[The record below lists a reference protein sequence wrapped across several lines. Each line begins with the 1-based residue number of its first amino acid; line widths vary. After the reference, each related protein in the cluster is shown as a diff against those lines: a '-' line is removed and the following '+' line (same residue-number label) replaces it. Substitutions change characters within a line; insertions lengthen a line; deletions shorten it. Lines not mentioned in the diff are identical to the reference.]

1 MKPCHFRL
9 AALMVCLFSISVSM
23 IRAAD
28 QPSVKF
34 HAVFFDPG
42 ETPTPELFVA
52 GDKGK
57 RKPLDLDKSR
67 LSEIQEAPVRT
78 GGMVDF
84 FLTQIPAKDEKP
96 AVSLTLPA
104 DFSGLQLL
112 VLAPSGTAYQA
123 WAISLPPDDF
133 PAGGTLL
140 ANLSPVELGVR
151 IGDAKTVKVKPS
163 KHGFIGIPKGY
174 KNDMIPVQIYQKHG
188 DDEAWQIVQSTRWAV
203 DFRFRSYVFFYQPEN
218 GRLMLHGITER
229 ID

>member
-9 AALMVCLFSISVSM
+9 SALMVCLFSISVPM

-28 QPSVKF
+28 QTTVRF
-34 HAVFFDPG
+34 RAVWFDPR
-42 ETPTPELFVA
+42 ETPTPEFFVA
-52 GDKGK
+52 GGKGK

-67 LSEIQEAPVRT
+67 LSEIQKAPVRT

-84 FLTQIPAKDEKP
+84 FLTQIPENDEKP
-96 AVSLTLPA
+96 AVTLTLPA
-104 DFSGLQLL
+104 DFSGLHLL
-112 VLAPSGTAYQA
+112 VFAPAGAGYQA

-140 ANLSPVELGVR
+140 ANLAPVELGVR
-151 IGDAKTVKVKPS
+151 IGDAKTVNIKPS

-174 KNDMIPVQIYQKHG
+174 KNDMIPIRIYQKNG
-188 DDEAWQIVQSTRWAV
+188 GEDAWRIVQSTRWAV
-203 DFRFRSYVFFYQPEN
+203 DFRFRSYVFFYQPAN

>member
-1 MKPCHFRL
+1 
-9 AALMVCLFSISVSM
+9 M
-23 IRAAD
+23 IRAAE
-28 QPSVKF
+28 QTSVRF
-34 HAVFFDPG
+34 HAVWFDPR
-42 ETPTPELFVA
+42 ETPTPEFFVA
-52 GDKGK
+52 GGKGK
-57 RKPLDLDKSR
+57 RKPLVLDKSR
-67 LSEIQEAPVRT
+67 LSEIQEVPVSA

-84 FLTQIPAKDEKP
+84 YLTQIPAKDEKP

-112 VLAPSGTAYQA
+112 VFAPSGTGHQA

-140 ANLSPVELGVR
+140 ANLSPGELGIK

-163 KHGFIGIPKGY
+163 KHGFLGIPKGY
-174 KNDMIPVQIYQKHG
+174 KNDMIPVQIYQKQG
-188 DDEAWQIVQSTRWAV
+188 DDDAWRIVQSTRWAV